1 MFKASYNCSDC
12 GFKFEKLTEHDPRK
26 KGRKP
31 SCPECRKGKY
41 STMKSITKSNKEYTQ
56 EELSK
61 NEKEITESRKFPA
74 TGNSNY
80 TKAWD
85 ATQEMVAQDYQMSDL
100 NTNLREGDSMAP
112 KLRQDL
118 EKKVDGV
125 FKQQKPIMG
134 ENTARSMNA
143 SLMRQINSG
152 QFRGAMDVVARQQA
166 SGIGPPQTNV
176 IFEHGRGK
184 PN

>member
-1 MFKASYNCSDC
+1 
-12 GFKFEKLTEHDPRK
+12 
-26 KGRKP
+26 
-31 SCPECRKGKY
+31 
-41 STMKSITKSNKEYTQ
+41 
-56 EELSK
+56 
-61 NEKEITESRKFPA
+61 
-74 TGNSNY
+74 
-80 TKAWD
+80 
-85 ATQEMVAQDYQMSDL
+85 MSDL